1 MKIYV
6 GSKEITLLCQTKLSV
21 HFWHVCLCHN
31 LQSHSSVNH
40 LVFPMPTTLLISS
53 FCLGHDRYCVGSC
66 IGHLR
71 WCAGISGVLS
81 GHIAIQPS
89 HLWHK
94 WRLALPTA
102 GKNID
107 RMDGKTTT
115 KSSWGH
121 FKDCVYVVVCGEH
134 LCQTIRGS
142 SKERPLLYCMQCKK
156 RWWHRPGRAPLSAAT
171 QAYLRSDSS
180 TNTPPSSSSSWLALK
195 PLPVL
200 PVRLHSPSGSYKI
213 PALVSLCLSEWPW
226 TGLYIRSTWKLV
238 DDLAQIQFP
247 ICLVPMYYLK

>member
-6 GSKEITLLCQTKLSV
+6 GSKEITLLCQRKLSV
-21 HFWHVCLCHN
+21 HFWLVCLCHN

-40 LVFPMPTTLLISS
+40 LVFPISTTLLISS

-121 FKDCVYVVVCGEH
+121 FKDCVCGG
-134 LCQTIRGS
+134 LWGTPVSDYQRILQGAAPT
-142 SKERPLLYCMQCKK
+142 LL
-156 RWWHRPGRAPLSAAT
+156 HA
-171 QAYLRSDSS
+171 
-180 TNTPPSSSSSWLALK
+180 
-195 PLPVL
+195 V
-200 PVRLHSPSGSYKI
+200 
-213 PALVSLCLSEWPW
+213 
-226 TGLYIRSTWKLV
+226 
-238 DDLAQIQFP
+238 
-247 ICLVPMYYLK
+247 

>member
-121 FKDCVYVVVCGEH
+121 FVCGG
-134 LCQTIRGS
+134 LWGTPVSDYQRILQGAAST
-142 SKERPLLYCMQCKK
+142 LL
-156 RWWHRPGRAPLSAAT
+156 HA
-171 QAYLRSDSS
+171 
-180 TNTPPSSSSSWLALK
+180 
-195 PLPVL
+195 V
-200 PVRLHSPSGSYKI
+200 
-213 PALVSLCLSEWPW
+213 
-226 TGLYIRSTWKLV
+226 
-238 DDLAQIQFP
+238 
-247 ICLVPMYYLK
+247 